1 MKMLCDHAV
10 SVQLNGMSRCTSMRQ
25 RIICPP
31 RSSAVSLGYS
41 PPDRNS
47 ESQELR
53 VRFFTVVSFRSSF
66 RVNANNSA
74 YQRCVYFKHDVQISR
89 GRRRGGYLRGSLVE
103 RAASSSG
110 PGDPLRSSFRNLA
123 SSEDGDVH
131 TRGTDDFSI
140 SSLPDLQSSPLKINQ
155 DILIFQATK
164 LRNTARKTR
173 KKEDRIK
180 LRLSAIRVY
189 ERAKAID
196 PSDGRAYVG
205 IGYVLRQMDDIIAAR
220 QCYQD
225 GCDATGG
232 DNAYIWQ
239 SWAMLE
245 AAEGNVSKARQ
256 LFDAAT
262 AADKR
267 HAAAWHAWGMFEKS
281 LGNFQRARDL
291 FLKGVRLVPASSAN
305 AHLFQSLG
313 VMAMERGRIQEA
325 REHFKE
331 GTKTESGAQSAA
343 LWQAWAILESRE
355 GNSDQARKL
364 FQRGLSVDPENRY
377 VWLSWAVYEAQEGF
391 IDRARGL
398 LRKGRELNPSD
409 PPLLQAL
416 ARLEA
421 SEGNMTAARQLF
433 EQGTKLDPLH
443 QANWQAWAL
452 AEWRAGNV
460 HRARQ
465 LLQRGVWVAPRC
477 CDACKLFQAWGVLE
491 EREGNV
497 ALARQLYKCG
507 IKADPSS
514 EATWLTWALMEER
527 QGNDIRATEL
537 RNLCVQQR
545 AEEAVGQSDLS
556 PAAMFGIDSALR
568 PVLRSISTL
577 LGNQSTQTE
586 DALSGNRS
594 DADLSIPRREVVK
607 AEPLYGVAWPEEK

>member
-1 MKMLCDHAV
+1 MF
-10 SVQLNGMSRCTSMRQ
+10 Q
-25 RIICPP
+25 
-31 RSSAVSLGYS
+31 S
-41 PPDRNS
+41 PFSINSDSFDQYRNS
-47 ESQELR
+47 VTHHSN
-53 VRFFTVVSFRSSF
+53 TW
-66 RVNANNSA
+66 
-74 YQRCVYFKHDVQISR
+74 H
-89 GRRRGGYLRGSLVE
+89 GRRRGGYLRGTFLK
-103 RAASSSG
+103 RGASSFG
-110 PGDPLRSSFRNLA
+110 TGDPLYSAFREVVSSVDDDDLRA
-123 SSEDGDVH
+123 RGAIDVSIPS
-131 TRGTDDFSI
+131 FSD
-140 SSLPDLQSSPLKINQ
+140 SASSPLKINQ

-173 KKEDRIK
+173 KREDRVK
-180 LRLSAIRVY
+180 LRLSAIRIC
-189 ERAKAID
+189 ERAKAIN
-196 PSDGRAYVG
+196 PCDGRAYVG
-205 IGYVLRQMDDIIAAR
+205 IGYVLRQMDDNIAAR

-239 SWAMLE
+239 SWATLE
-245 AAEGNVSKARQ
+245 ATEGNVAKARQ

-262 AADKR
+262 AADKT

-281 LGNFQRARDL
+281 QGNFQRARDL
-291 FLKGVRLVPASSAN
+291 FLKGVRLVPASCAN
-305 AHLFQSLG
+305 PHLFQSLG

-331 GTKTESGAQSAA
+331 GTKTELGAQSAA

-364 FQRGLSVDPENRY
+364 FQRGLAVDPENRY
-377 VWLSWAVYEAQEGF
+377 VWLSWAVYEAKEGF
-391 IDRARGL
+391 VDRARGL
-398 LRKGRELNPSD
+398 LRKGCEMNPSD

-421 SEGNMTAARQLF
+421 SEGDMTAARQLF
-433 EQGTKLDPLH
+433 EQGTKLDPFH

-452 AEWRAGNV
+452 AEWKVGNV

-465 LLQRGVWVAPRC
+465 LLQRGVWVAPLSRN
-477 CDACKLFQAWGVLE
+477 ACKLFHAWGILE
-491 EREGNV
+491 EREGNI

-507 IKADPSS
+507 IKSDASS
-514 EATWLTWALMEER
+514 EITWLTWALMEEK
-527 QGNDIRATEL
+527 QGNDIRASEL

-577 LGNQSTQTE
+577 LGNQNTQPQ
-586 DALSGNRS
+586 DKFNGN
-594 DADLSIPRREVVK
+594 DADFSASREVLK

>member
-10 SVQLNGMSRCTSMRQ
+10 SVQLHGMSRRTSMRQ

-41 PPDRNS
+41 PPDRNT

-66 RVNANNSA
+66 QVNANNFA
-74 YQRCVYFKHDVQISR
+74 YQRRVYFKHDVQISR

-103 RAASSSG
+103 RAAGSSG
-110 PGDPLRSSFRNLA
+110 SGDPLRSNLA

-131 TRGTDDFSI
+131 ARGTDDFSI

-239 SWAMLE
+239 SWATLE

-262 AADKR
+262 AANKT

-291 FLKGVRLVPASSAN
+291 FLKGVRLVPATSAN

-398 LRKGRELNPSD
+398 LRRGCELNPSD

-421 SEGNMTAARQLF
+421 SEGNITAARQLF

-465 LLQRGVWVAPRC
+465 LMQRGVWVAPRC

-514 EATWLTWALMEER
+514 EVTWLTWALMEER

-594 DADLSIPRREVVK
+594 DADLSISRREVVK
-607 AEPLYGVAWPEEK
+607 AEPLYGVALPEEK